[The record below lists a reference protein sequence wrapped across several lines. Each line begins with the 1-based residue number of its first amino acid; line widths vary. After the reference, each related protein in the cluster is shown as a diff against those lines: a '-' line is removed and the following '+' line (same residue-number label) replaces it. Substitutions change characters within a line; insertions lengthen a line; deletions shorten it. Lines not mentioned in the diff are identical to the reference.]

1 MRRSRPDQRVSAA
14 GVWEFMSDDP
24 LTPENAFSVSIQT
37 ENSAPAER
45 SVRSEKP
52 ASGNGQP
59 LSAPGDGFPRPHRR
73 RRRRRRRGGGRS
85 SAGGGFARPEE
96 LTATGPERPVEGVLF
111 VPAKET
117 AAGIL
122 VSSAANYLPTPR
134 DPLVP
139 RELIAREGLEAGALV
154 NGFAADGNRAVLKRV
169 STIEGLEPGA
179 FRQRSTFGDLIS
191 IDPHDHLKL
200 ETEPE
205 EMCGRVVDLL
215 APIGRGQRCLIVAP
229 PKAGKT
235 TLLKRMAH
243 AVSVNDPDVHVIVLL
258 IDERPE
264 EITDFRRSVRG
275 DVIAS
280 SADLSAENHVA
291 VAEIVAERARRL
303 VECGKHAIIFLDSI
317 TRMARAYNHMQ
328 RGGGKIMSGGID
340 ARTMEKPRRF
350 FGAARN
356 AEGGGSLTIIATALI
371 DTGSRMDEIIFQEF
385 KGTGNTEIVLDRD
398 LFNRRIFPCINIPQ
412 SGTRKEEKLY
422 EPEELPKIVKLRRA
436 LAAVDKIQAMELVL
450 GRLSKFRTNADFL
463 KSF

>member
-1 MRRSRPDQRVSAA
+1 
-14 GVWEFMSDDP
+14 MSEDP
-24 LTPENAFSVSIQT
+24 LTPESISSVSVQT
-37 ENSAPAER
+37 EDPSRQEGLAD
-45 SVRSEKP
+45 
-52 ASGNGQP
+52 GQ
-59 LSAPGDGFPRPHRR
+59 PRPHRR
-73 RRRRRRRGGGRS
+73 RRRRRRRGGR
-85 SAGGGFARPEE
+85 GGGPPGGGGNGAPERVDD
-96 LTATGPERPVEGVLF
+96 LTASGPERPAEGVLY
-111 VPAKET
+111 VPPKEN
-117 AAGIL
+117 APGVL
-122 VSSAANYLPTPR
+122 VSAKANYLPSSR

-139 RELIAREGLEAGALV
+139 RELINREGLEAGALV
-154 NGFAADGNRAVLKRV
+154 AGLVADGNRPVLKTV
-169 STIEGLEPGA
+169 TTVEGMAPGE
-179 FRQRSTFGDLIS
+179 FRQRPAFTELVS
-191 IDPHDHLKL
+191 IDPTAILQL
-200 ETEPE
+200 ETEPD

-243 AVSVNDPDVHVIVLL
+243 AVEENDPDVHVIVLL

-264 EITDFRRSVRG
+264 EITDFRRSVTRG
-275 DVIAS
+275 EVIAS
-280 SADLSAENHVA
+280 SADLSAENHIA

-303 VECGKHAIIFLDSI
+303 IECGKHVIIFLDSI

-328 RGGGKIMSGGID
+328 KGGGKILSGGID

-385 KGTGNTEIVLDRD
+385 T
-398 LFNRRIFPCINIPQ
+398 
-412 SGTRKEEKLY
+412 GTRKEEKIY
-422 EPEELPKIVKLRRA
+422 DPEELPKIVKLRRA

>member
-1 MRRSRPDQRVSAA
+1 
-14 GVWEFMSDDP
+14 MSDDP
-24 LTPENAFSVSIQT
+24 LTSENGFSTSVATERDPLGNGESQPAPGPGENA
-37 ENSAPAER
+37 
-45 SVRSEKP
+45 
-52 ASGNGQP
+52 
-59 LSAPGDGFPRPHRR
+59 PRPHRR
-73 RRRRRRRGGGRS
+73 RRRRRRRGGGGRPGQ
-85 SAGGGFARPEE
+85 GGGFERAED
-96 LTATGPERPVEGVLF
+96 LSATGPEVPVVGVLSLPPRENSPG
-111 VPAKET
+111 V
-117 AAGIL
+117 L
-122 VSSAANYLPTPR
+122 VSARANYLPTPR

-139 RELIAREGLEAGALV
+139 RDLIAREGLEAGASI
-154 NGFAADGNRAVLKRV
+154 AAIAAEGSRPVVRRV
-169 STIEGLEPGA
+169 ETVEGLTPA
-179 FRQRSTFGDLIS
+179 DFRQRPTFQELVS
-191 IDPHDHLKL
+191 IDPNDHLKL
-200 ETEPE
+200 ETEPD

-275 DVIAS
+275 EVIAS
-280 SADLSAENHVA
+280 SADLSAENHIA

-328 RGGGKIMSGGID
+328 KGGGKILSGGID

-356 AEGGGSLTIIATALI
+356 AEGGGSLTIIATALV

-422 EPEELPKIVKLRRA
+422 DPEELPKIVKLRRA

-450 GRLSKFRTNADFL
+450 GRLSKFRTNSDFL

>member
-1 MRRSRPDQRVSAA
+1 MPRSRPDIGSARR
-14 GVWEFMSDDP
+14 GLWELMSDDP
-24 LTPENAFSVSIQT
+24 WTS
-37 ENSAPAER
+37 ENSFSPAVATE
-45 SVRSEKP
+45 SP
-52 ASGNGQP
+52 ARGEGQP
-59 LSAPGDGFPRPHRR
+59 APSGDGQPRPHRR
-73 RRRRRRRGGGRS
+73 RRRRRRRGGG
-85 SAGGGFARPEE
+85 GGGRPPSSHGGFERPDE
-96 LTATGPERPVEGVLF
+96 LTASGPEVPVEGVLSLPSRESSPG
-111 VPAKET
+111 V
-117 AAGIL
+117 L
-122 VSSAANYLPTPR
+122 VSARANYLPTPR
-134 DPLVP
+134 DPLVS
-139 RELIAREGLEAGALV
+139 RELITREGLEAGASIS
-154 NGFAADGNRAVLKRV
+154 GFAADGSRPVLRRV
-169 STIEGLEPGA
+169 ETVEGLTPAA
-179 FRQRSTFGDLIS
+179 FRQRPTFQELVS
-191 IDPHDHLKL
+191 IDPNTHLKL
-200 ETEPE
+200 ETEPD

-243 AVSVNDPDVHVIVLL
+243 AVSVNDPDVYVIVLL

-275 DVIAS
+275 EVIAS
-280 SADLSAENHVA
+280 SADLSAENHIA

-303 VECGKHAIIFLDSI
+303 VECGKHTIIFLDSI

-328 RGGGKIMSGGID
+328 KGGGKILSGGID

-385 KGTGNTEIVLDRD
+385 KGTGNTEILLDRD

-412 SGTRKEEKLY
+412 SGTRKEEKIY
-422 EPEELPKIVKLRRA
+422 DPEELPKIVKLRRA

-450 GRLSKFRTNADFL
+450 GRLSKFRSNRDFL

>member
-1 MRRSRPDQRVSAA
+1 VLYVPARDNAA
-14 GVWEFMSDDP
+14 GV
-24 LTPENAFSVSIQT
+24 LVA
-37 ENSAPAER
+37 
-45 SVRSEKP
+45 
-52 ASGNGQP
+52 
-59 LSAPGDGFPRPHRR
+59 
-73 RRRRRRRGGGRS
+73 
-85 SAGGGFARPEE
+85 AR
-96 LTATGPERPVEGVLF
+96 
-111 VPAKET
+111 
-117 AAGIL
+117 
-122 VSSAANYLPTPR
+122 ANYLPSPK

-139 RELIAREGLEAGALV
+139 RELIQREGLEAGALIT
-154 NGFAADGNRAVLKRV
+154 GIAAEGGRPVLRRV
-169 STIEGLEPGA
+169 EKVEGMDPGA
-179 FRQRSTFGDLIS
+179 FRQRPAFQELIS
-191 IDPHDHLKL
+191 IDPNSRLTL
-200 ETEPE
+200 ETEPD

-215 APIGRGQRCLIVAP
+215 TPIGRGQRCLIVAP

-243 AVSVNDPDVHVIVLL
+243 AVEVNDPDVHVIVLL

-264 EITDFRRSVRG
+264 EITDFRRSVTRG
-275 DVIAS
+275 EVIAS
-280 SADLSAENHVA
+280 SADLSAENHIA

-303 VECGKHAIIFLDSI
+303 IECGKHVIIFLDSI
-317 TRMARAYNHMQ
+317 TRMARAYNQMQ
-328 RGGGKIMSGGID
+328 KGGGKILSGGID

-356 AEGGGSLTIIATALI
+356 AEGGGSLTIIATALV

-422 EPEELPKIVKLRRA
+422 DPDDLPKIVKLRRA

-450 GRLSKFRTNADFL
+450 GRLAKFRTNREFL

>member
-1 MRRSRPDQRVSAA
+1 
-14 GVWEFMSDDP
+14 MSEDP
-24 LTPENAFSVSIQT
+24 LVPQFPQSVSIQ
-37 ENSAPAER
+37 AE
-45 SVRSEKP
+45 SPS
-52 ASGNGQP
+52 SGEG
-59 LSAPGDGFPRPHRR
+59 APRPHRR
-73 RRRRRRRGGGRS
+73 RRRRRRRGGG
-85 SAGGGFARPEE
+85 GGGAGAGRPPGPNGGGQGGANTYERVDE
-96 LTATGPERPVEGVLF
+96 LAAAGPDRPVEGVLF
-111 VPAKET
+111 LPPKET
-117 AAGIL
+117 APGIL
-122 VSSAANYLPTPR
+122 VSAKNNYLPTPK
-134 DPLVP
+134 DPIVP
-139 RELIAREGLEAGALV
+139 RDVITREGLEAGALIT
-154 NGFAADGNRAVLKRV
+154 GFAVEGNRPVVRRV
-169 STIEGLEPGA
+169 ETVEGMEPGA
-179 FRQRSTFGDLIS
+179 FRQRPAFQELVS

-200 ETEPE
+200 ETDPE
-205 EMCGRVVDLL
+205 EMCGRVTDLL
-215 APIGRGQRCLIVAP
+215 TPIGRGQRCLIVAP

-243 AVSVNDPDVHVIVLL
+243 AVSVNDPDVYVIVLL

-275 DVIAS
+275 EVIAS
-280 SADLSAENHVA
+280 SADLSAENHIA

-303 VECGKHAIIFLDSI
+303 VECGKHVIIFLDSI

-328 RGGGKIMSGGID
+328 KGGGKIMSGGID

-350 FGAARN
+350 FGGARN
-356 AEGGGSLTIIATALI
+356 AEGGGSLTIIATALV

-422 EPEELPKIVKLRRA
+422 PPEDLPKIVKLRRA
-436 LAAVDKIQAMELVL
+436 LVAVDKIQAMELVL

>member
-1 MRRSRPDQRVSAA
+1 MSEDPLVPPVSA
-14 GVWEFMSDDP
+14 SSI
-24 LTPENAFSVSIQT
+24 SVQT
-37 ENSAPAER
+37 ESP
-45 SVRSEKP
+45 
-52 ASGNGQP
+52 G
-59 LSAPGDGFPRPHRR
+59 PGDGGSRPHRR
-73 RRRRRRRGGGRS
+73 RRRRRRRGGGG
-85 SAGGGFARPEE
+85 AGGGGGRPPGPNGSGEAE
-96 LTATGPERPVEGVLF
+96 RTDEIVASGPERPVEGVLF
-111 VPAKET
+111 LPPKDSAPGVLVTAK
-117 AAGIL
+117 
-122 VSSAANYLPTPR
+122 ANYLPSPR
-134 DPLVP
+134 DPIVP
-139 RELIAREGLEAGALV
+139 RDLISR
-154 NGFAADGNRAVLKRV
+154 
-169 STIEGLEPGA
+169 EGLEPGA
-179 FRQRSTFGDLIS
+179 YISGFAVDGNRTVVRRVERVEGLEPAAFRQRPAFADLVS

-200 ETEPE
+200 ETEPD
-205 EMCGRVVDLL
+205 EMCGRVTDLL

-243 AVSVNDPDVHVIVLL
+243 AVSENDPDVYVIVLL

-275 DVIAS
+275 EVIAS
-280 SADLSAENHVA
+280 SADLSAENHIA

-328 RGGGKIMSGGID
+328 KGGGKIMSGGID

-422 EPEELPKIVKLRRA
+422 NPEELPRIVKLRRA

-450 GRLSKFRTNADFL
+450 GRLSKFKTNADFL

>member
-1 MRRSRPDQRVSAA
+1 MSEDPLGPQVSA
-14 GVWEFMSDDP
+14 
-24 LTPENAFSVSIQT
+24 SVSVQD
-37 ENSAPAER
+37 APAGESR
-45 SVRSEKP
+45 TPSPNE
-52 ASGNGQP
+52 GQQP
-59 LSAPGDGFPRPHRR
+59 SIGEGQPRPHRR
-73 RRRRRRRGGGRS
+73 RRRRRRRGGGGGRP
-85 SAGGGFARPEE
+85 AGANGPLERAEE
-96 LTATGPERPVEGVLF
+96 LAAAGPERPVEGVLSL
-111 VPAKET
+111 PAREN
-117 AAGIL
+117 APGVL
-122 VSSAANYLPTPR
+122 VSSRANYLPSPK
-134 DPLVP
+134 DPIVA
-139 RELIAREGLEAGALV
+139 RELISREGLEAGALIT
-154 NGFAADGNRAVLKRV
+154 GFAADGNRPVVKRV
-169 STIEGLEPGA
+169 ETVEGLTPA
-179 FRQRSTFGDLIS
+179 DFRLRPSFNELVS

-200 ETEPE
+200 ETEPD

-275 DVIAS
+275 EVIAS

-328 RGGGKIMSGGID
+328 KGGGKIMSGGID

-422 EPEELPKIVKLRRA
+422 DPEDLPKIVKLRRA

>member
-1 MRRSRPDQRVSAA
+1 VLVSA
-14 GVWEFMSDDP
+14 
-24 LTPENAFSVSIQT
+24 
-37 ENSAPAER
+37 R
-45 SVRSEKP
+45 
-52 ASGNGQP
+52 
-59 LSAPGDGFPRPHRR
+59 
-73 RRRRRRRGGGRS
+73 
-85 SAGGGFARPEE
+85 
-96 LTATGPERPVEGVLF
+96 
-111 VPAKET
+111 
-117 AAGIL
+117 
-122 VSSAANYLPTPR
+122 ANYLPSSR

-139 RELIAREGLEAGALV
+139 RELVVR
-154 NGFAADGNRAVLKRV
+154 
-169 STIEGLEPGA
+169 EGLEPGA
-179 FRQRSTFGDLIS
+179 LISGIAADGNRPVVRRVEKVEGLEPAAFRQRPSFQELVS

-200 ETEPE
+200 ETTPD

-243 AVSVNDPDVHVIVLL
+243 AVSVNDPDVAVIVLL

-280 SADLSAENHVA
+280 SADLSAENHIA

-328 RGGGKIMSGGID
+328 KGGGKIMSGGID

-412 SGTRKEEKLY
+412 SGTRKEEKIY
-422 EPEELPKIVKLRRA
+422 DPEELPKIVKLRRA

-450 GRLSKFRTNADFL
+450 GRLGKFPTNADFL